1 MSKKR
6 EDREYEELESLF
18 EEDDNNKEGDSLKDI
33 FEETSS
39 ADQES
44 ISERKYK
51 AEERIENMKNIGI
64 KLLKVI
70 GVLIVVIFLGNSFVS
85 NSQKDDSEEKARQ
98 EEKEMIQS
106 IKDGLLQRYNATDF
120 DKADFSFSEDIQ
132 KELGKAFFFDG
143 NIHDIF
149 QKDGKRFIV
158 LTGYDYT
165 GTFEA
170 SEEQIKY
177 IRNKLQKDDLFPPDI
192 FFVVRLDE
200 VSRLSFKTEH
210 DKDGEDVWVY
220 TQPSDDFLLQGE
232 LLGVKFPE

>member
-1 MSKKR
+1 MSK

-18 EEDDNNKEGDSLKDI
+18 EESDSNKKGDFSKDN

-39 ADQES
+39 DDQEP
-44 ISERKYK
+44 ISKRKYMTEERK
-51 AEERIENMKNIGI
+51 ESMKNIGV

-70 GVLIVVIFLGNSFVS
+70 GVLIVVIFVGNSFVS
-85 NSQKDDSEEKARQ
+85 NSQKDDSEEKAKQ

-106 IKDGLLQRYNATDF
+106 IKDGFLQQYNATDF
-120 DKADFSFSEDIQ
+120 DKAEFFFSEDIQ

-143 NIHDIF
+143 SIHDIF

-158 LTGYDYT
+158 LTGYDYI

-170 SEEQIKY
+170 SEEQIKF

-192 FFVVRLDE
+192 FFVARLDE

-232 LLGVKFPE
+232 ILGVKFPE